1 MKLPS
6 SVGGLIGLT
15 SLTLSNCKNLVCLPS
30 TICNLKSLE
39 CLDLFGC
46 SNFDNLPNNL
56 GNVKGLKKLD
66 LSRTAI
72 KELPSSFEHLT
83 SLTSLVILDCN
94 KLVSLP
100 NTIYGF
106 KFRGALDLSRCYEF
120 KNLPKN
126 PWIIEDLERLDLSRT
141 AIEELPLSIEGLVN
155 LTLLTLADCEKLV
168 YLPITNF

>member
-15 SLTLSNCKNLVCLPS
+15 SLTLSNCKNLWRLPN

-39 CLDLFGC
+39 SLDLSWC
-46 SNFDNLPNNL
+46 STFEYLPKNL
-56 GNVKGLKKLD
+56 GNVEGLKTLD
-66 LSRTAI
+66 LS
-72 KELPSSFEHLT
+72 
-83 SLTSLVILDCN
+83 
-94 KLVSLP
+94 
-100 NTIYGF
+100 G
-106 KFRGALDLSRCYEF
+106 
-120 KNLPKN
+120 
-126 PWIIEDLERLDLSRT
+126 T